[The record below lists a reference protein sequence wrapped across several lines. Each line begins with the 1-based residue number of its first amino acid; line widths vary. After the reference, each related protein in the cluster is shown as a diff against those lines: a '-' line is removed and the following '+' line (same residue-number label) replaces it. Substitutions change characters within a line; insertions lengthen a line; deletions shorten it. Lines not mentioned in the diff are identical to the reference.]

1 MGNQIQQQGGNN
13 TETQNGIVFN
23 KQELKILY
31 KNFVEMDTNNNGVL
45 ELDEFFDVPELK
57 ENPVVQRLITIFDK
71 NGDGKISF
79 FEFVNGLGNL
89 TSSGI
94 KFIFF
99 ILLFF

>member
-1 MGNQIQQQGGNN
+1 
-13 TETQNGIVFN
+13 
-23 KQELKILY
+23 
-31 KNFVEMDTNNNGVL
+31 MDTNNNGVL

-94 KFIFF
+94 KFYVF
-99 ILLFF
+99 L